1 MVFGKCV
8 EYAPL
13 LLNDSPIAEIDEC
26 KYLGVNV
33 LAGKD
38 FSCSNRKPLSNF
50 YCSAN
55 TILNVLHGPSE
66 LVQMQLLYT
75 NCVPL
80 ITYCCEIK
88 RCTGRE
94 MTRMDV
100 ALNDCTRKIFSFN
113 RWEST
118 RYLRQSLGYK
128 SITEI
133 YAERQQSFRRNLPRT
148 RNPILIYLAVL

>member
-1 MVFGKCV
+1 MPETGKHV

-13 LLNDSPIAEIDEC
+13 LLNDTPIAEVEEC

-50 YCSAN
+50 HCSAN

-66 LVQMQLLYT
+66 LVQMQLFYT

-80 ITYCCEIK
+80 MTYCCEIK
-88 RCTGRE
+88 RCSG

-100 ALNDCTRKIFSFN
+100 ALNDCIRKIFSYN
-113 RWEST
+113 IREST

-133 YAERQQSFRRNLPRT
+133 YAERQRSFFHNLPRT
-148 RNPILIYLAVL
+148 RNPILIYLAAL